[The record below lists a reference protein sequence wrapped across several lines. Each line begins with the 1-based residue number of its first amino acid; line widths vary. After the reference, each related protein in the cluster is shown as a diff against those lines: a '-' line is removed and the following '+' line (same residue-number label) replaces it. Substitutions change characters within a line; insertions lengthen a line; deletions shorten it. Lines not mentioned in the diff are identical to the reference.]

1 MSVVGKKIILAICYD
16 FDKTL
21 SPDDMQSQGFIQALG
36 YDVQEFWKESNE
48 LAERNEM
55 DSNLAYMYM
64 MSVKSKGKVPF
75 TRETLMNAGKGIGFF
90 PGVLSWFDRINAYGR
105 EHDVE
110 VQHFIISSG
119 LKEMV
124 EGAAIGDKFRKIYAS
139 SFYYDKNGVAVWP
152 SQVVN
157 YTGKTQFLFR
167 IEKGALDVND
177 RNVNEPLD
185 EEYYAVP
192 FRNMVYIGDSD
203 TDIPCMKLVNSKGG
217 HSIGVFD
224 PKTRDKSKVYKML
237 EDERIRYYVP
247 ADYREGSALD
257 ILVKDIIVRTEAN
270 EKLEA
275 LHNVCIHE
283 MQDNECSKNEE
294 EREKEMLINLLED
307 SNSFRTTHEVVRRMA
322 KYKEWSNEQKGKLIH
337 IALTNHQVTYILE
350 DGDLRRFYL
359 GISDGCEGDEVRKLR
374 NWIE

>member
-124 EGAAIGDKFRKIYAS
+124 EGSAIGDKFRKIYAS

-275 LHNVCIHE
+275 LHNVCMHE
-283 MQDNECSKNEE
+283 MKDNERSKNEE
-294 EREKEMLINLLED
+294 EREKETLINLLED
-307 SNSFRTTHEVVRRMA
+307 SDSFRTTHEVVRRLA

-359 GISDGCEGDEVRKLR
+359 GIAQGYDGTEVEGLMKWFE
-374 NWIE
+374 

>member
-1 MSVVGKKIILAICYD
+1 MSAARKKIILAICYD

-124 EGAAIGDKFRKIYAS
+124 EGSAIGDKFRKIYAS

-224 PKTRDKSKVYKML
+224 PKTQDKSKVFKML

-275 LHNVCIHE
+275 LHNVCMHE
-283 MQDNECSKNEE
+283 MKDNERSKNEE
-294 EREKEMLINLLED
+294 EREKETLINLLED
-307 SNSFRTTHEVVRRMA
+307 SDSFRTTHEVVRRLA

>member
-75 TRETLMNAGKGIGFF
+75 TRETLMNAGRGIGFF

-124 EGAAIGDKFRKIYAS
+124 EGSAIGDKFRKIYAS

-275 LHNVCIHE
+275 LHNVCMHE
-283 MQDNECSKNEE
+283 MKDNERSKNEE
-294 EREKEMLINLLED
+294 EREKETLINLLED
-307 SNSFRTTHEVVRRMA
+307 SDSFRTTHEVVRRLA

-359 GISDGCEGDEVRKLR
+359 GIAQGYDGTEVELLMK
-374 NWIE
+374 WFE

>member
-124 EGAAIGDKFRKIYAS
+124 EGSAIGDKFRKIYAS
-139 SFYYDKNGVAVWP
+139 SFYYDKNCVAVWP

-275 LHNVCIHE
+275 LHNVCMHE
-283 MQDNECSKNEE
+283 MKDNERSKNEE
-294 EREKEMLINLLED
+294 EREKETLINLLED
-307 SNSFRTTHEVVRRMA
+307 SDSFRTTHEVVRRLA

-337 IALTNHQVTYILE
+337 IALTNHQVTYILG

-359 GISDGCEGDEVRKLR
+359 GIAQGYDGTEVEKLR

>member
-124 EGAAIGDKFRKIYAS
+124 EGSAIGDKFRKIYAS

-224 PKTRDKSKVYKML
+224 PKTQDKSKVYKML

-275 LHNVCIHE
+275 LHNVCMHE
-283 MQDNECSKNEE
+283 MKDNERSKNEE
-294 EREKEMLINLLED
+294 EREKETLINLLED
-307 SNSFRTTHEVVRRMA
+307 SDSFRTTHEVVRRLA

-359 GISDGCEGDEVRKLR
+359 GIAQGYDGAEVERLMK
-374 NWIE
+374 WFE

>member
-124 EGAAIGDKFRKIYAS
+124 EGSAIGDKFRKIYAS

-224 PKTRDKSKVYKML
+224 PKTQDKSKVFKML
-237 EDERIRYYVP
+237 EDERIRYYVS

-275 LHNVCIHE
+275 LHNVCMHE
-283 MQDNECSKNEE
+283 MKDNERSKNEV
-294 EREKEMLINLLED
+294 EREKETLINLLED
-307 SNSFRTTHEVVRRMA
+307 SDSFRTTHEVVRRLA

-359 GISDGCEGDEVRKLR
+359 GIAQGYDGAEVERLMK
-374 NWIE
+374 WFE

>member
-90 PGVLSWFDRINAYGR
+90 PGVLSWFVRINAYGR

-124 EGAAIGDKFRKIYAS
+124 EGSAIGDKFRKIYAS

-283 MQDNECSKNEE
+283 MKDNERSKNEE
-294 EREKEMLINLLED
+294 EREKETLINLLED
-307 SNSFRTTHEVVRRMA
+307 SDSFRTTHEVVRRMA